1 MSNTSAGRSKW
12 PYVPLTTVAEKI
24 QDGTHFSP
32 LSTSGPFR
40 YVTSR
45 NIRPGYLDLESCGW
59 ISERE
64 HKAIFRRCD
73 PRYGDILL
81 TKDGANTGNASINT
95 LHEEISLLSS
105 VAMIRTDP
113 TVADGHFVLQYL
125 LSPEGQTR
133 LTDLVSGNAITR
145 LTLAKIKAF
154 SIPSAPLPEQRAIAA
169 VLDSLDDA
177 IQKTEQII
185 AKLQQVK
192 QGLLHDLLTRGIDD
206 NGELRDPERHPEQFQ
221 DSPLGRIPKGWRI
234 VQLQALLEHVI
245 DYRGRTP
252 LKLGMR
258 WGSGEIPAL
267 SAMNVQMGRIDLSR
281 ETYFGSDA
289 LYRRWMTDGD
299 VKRGDIIIT
308 LEAPLGNV
316 AQVSDERRYILSQR
330 VVLLRFR
337 RMDISNDFAAWQ
349 MRSDPIQRQLVRWST
364 GTTATGI
371 QRAKLNLIPLLVP
384 SLTEQSSVTIL
395 LHCHEAHITAQSL
408 ELEKLRELKVG
419 LSDDLLTGR
428 VRTTSLPGFSA

>member
-1 MSNTSAGRSKW
+1 
-12 PYVPLTTVAEKI
+12 
-24 QDGTHFSP
+24 
-32 LSTSGPFR
+32 
-40 YVTSR
+40 
-45 NIRPGYLDLESCGW
+45 
-59 ISERE
+59 
-64 HKAIFRRCD
+64 
-73 PRYGDILL
+73 
-81 TKDGANTGNASINT
+81 

-221 DSPLGRIPKGWRI
+221 DSPLGRIPKGWD
-234 VQLQALLEHVI
+234 VV
-245 DYRGRTP
+245 T
-252 LKLGMR
+252 LG
-258 WGSGEIPAL
+258 GVLDEIEAGKSPSCPDLPA
-267 SAMNVQMGRIDLSR
+267 
-281 ETYFGSDA
+281 
-289 LYRRWMTDGD
+289 DGD
-299 VKRGDIIIT
+299 DWGVLKVSAVHPDGFRGSENKRVTVKQHINPVFEVRAGDLLMT
-308 LEAPLGNV
+308 RANTPELVGLTCLVEAPRPRLMLCDKTLRLV
-316 AQVSDERRYILSQR
+316 VSTAADRAFIFFASQMPFVR
-330 VVLLRFR
+330 SQIESKATGSSGSMKNIGQQAIRNLRFPLAPLSEQKA
-337 RMDISNDFAAWQ
+337 IST
-349 MRSDPIQRQLVRWST
+349 R
-364 GTTATGI
+364 
-371 QRAKLNLIPLLVP
+371 LL
-384 SLTEQSSVTIL
+384 LAIG
-395 LHCHEAHITAQSL
+395 AQQA
-408 ELEKLRELKVG
+408 ELKTLGTLRGVKSG